1 MKQEKLEL
9 ITDFYEFTMSNGYF
23 IKNMND
29 IAYFDIFF
37 RKVPDKGGYAIVAG
51 LEQIIE
57 FIENLKFDD
66 DDIEYLRRKKIFS
79 EEFLKYLANF
89 KFSGDIWAIPEG
101 TVVFPGEPLVTVRA
115 PMIEAQL
122 LETML
127 LLIINH
133 QSLIATKTNRIVKEA
148 DGRPV
153 MEFGARRA
161 HGTSSAVYGARAS
174 IIGGAVGTSC
184 VETAKKFNVPASG
197 TMAHSW
203 IQSFDTEYEAFKT
216 YAEIYPYGCTILV
229 DTYNTLESGVPNAIK
244 VFDEILKPKGIR
256 PSAVRVDSGDL
267 AYLSKKIRV
276 MLDEAGYEDCKICVT
291 NSLDEY
297 LISSLIKQGA
307 KVDSFGVG
315 ENLITAKSDAVFG
328 GVYKLVAIEKDGK
341 IVPKI
346 KVSEN
351 IEKITNPGFKKT
363 YRFYSKTTNYALA
376 DVVMLEDEE
385 ISENEY
391 EIFDPQ
397 SPWKKK
403 ILKNYY
409 VKRLEQKIYEQG
421 KLIYKSPEL
430 TEIAKYEKEQLSTI
444 WDEIK
449 RLENPQRYYV
459 DLSKKLWDLKNNM
472 LNEIGTKFKNQKR

>member
-23 IKNMND
+23 VKNMND
-29 IAYFDIFF
+29 IAYFDVFF
-37 RKVPDKGGYAIVAG
+37 RKVPDKGGYAIAAG
-51 LEQIIE
+51 LEQVIE
-57 FIENLKFDD
+57 FIENLKFDEE
-66 DDIEYLRRKKIFS
+66 DIEYLREREIFS
-79 EEFLKYLANF
+79 EEFLKYLADF

-101 TVVFPGEPLVTVRA
+101 TVVFPGEPLITVRA

-122 LETML
+122 LETMM

-148 DGRPV
+148 EGRPV

-161 HGTSSAVYGARAS
+161 HGTSAAVYGARAA

-184 VETAKKFNVPASG
+184 VLTAKEFGVPASG

-203 IQSFDTEYEAFKT
+203 IQSFDTEYEAFRT
-216 YAEIYPYGCTILV
+216 YAELYPQGCTFLV

-244 VFDEILKPKGIR
+244 VFDEVLKPQGIR
-256 PSAVRVDSGDL
+256 PAAVRLDSGDL

-291 NSLDEY
+291 NSLDEN
-297 LISSLIKQGA
+297 LIASLIKQDA
-307 KVDSFGVG
+307 KVDLFGVG

-328 GVYKLVAIEKDGK
+328 GVYKLVAVEKEGK
-341 IVPKI
+341 IIPKI

-351 IEKITNPGFKKT
+351 IEKITNPSFKKVC
-363 YRFYSKTTNYALA
+363 RFYSKSTNYALA
-376 DVVMLEDEE
+376 DVVMLDEE
-385 ISENEY
+385 EIPENEY

-403 ILKNYY
+403 ILKNFY
-409 VKRLEQKIYEQG
+409 VKQLGERIYEKG
-421 KLIYKSPEL
+421 KLVYNSPKL
-430 TEIAKYEKEQLSTI
+430 SEIAKYEKEQLKTI
-444 WDEIK
+444 WEEIK

-459 DLSKKLWDLKNNM
+459 DLSKKLWDLKNDM
-472 LNEIGTKFKNQKR
+472 LNKVNENK